1 MIVMWGDHQPSI
13 HDTFYQKLY
22 GKDMG
27 QLTTEELQKK
37 YQVPFIIWANYDIE
51 EKEVDALSANYLGS
65 YVLETAGLSM
75 TPYQRY
81 LYDLS
86 KKLPVINSVG
96 YIGDDGQYYEDGE
109 ESSYTDYIENYKIL
123 QYNNVIDYKNRYENF
138 FGTEN
143 LVD

>member
-1 MIVMWGDHQPSI
+1 
-13 HDTFYQKLY
+13 
-22 GKDMG
+22 
-27 QLTTEELQKK
+27 
-37 YQVPFIIWANYDIE
+37 
-51 EKEVDALSANYLGS
+51 
-65 YVLETAGLSM
+65 M

-109 ESSYTDYIENYKIL
+109 ESDYSDYIENYKIL